1 MFRFFFKGLGWLFVA
16 CMVMGLVGAALHP
29 QSAVRP
35 AQKASPEED
44 AAGTDIMTRAYAVGR
59 TMSQAGAT
67 KPSSAQVDAMSR
79 RMQAKMGDKHPQ
91 GWFKQYFEAGF
102 WQGWKGRQV
111 ARPCRMPAKGDRD
124 GSHERV

>member
-1 MFRFFFKGLGWLFVA
+1 MFRFLFKGFGWLFGV
-16 CMVMGLVGAALHP
+16 CMAISLVGVALNP
-29 QSAVRP
+29 PPAVP
-35 AQKASPEED
+35 KAQKDSPEED

-102 WQGWKGRQV
+102 WQGWKGR
-111 ARPCRMPAKGDRD
+111 
-124 GSHERV
+124 